1 LSSRH
6 AAAAKSWLT
15 RCSNNP
21 AILLQHQLS
30 LVKEL
35 LTLKLV
41 TMQFTAQQIADLLQ
55 GQIEGNADAIITRL
69 SKIEEGETGSLSFLA
84 NPLYTP
90 YLYTTKASLVIVNK
104 DFVATA
110 PVSVTLLRVDSAEN
124 AFAKLLEMYNQVKL
138 NKKGIS
144 KLAFID
150 ESATVGKDIYAGE
163 FSFIGENARIGNNVK
178 IYPQVYIGDNAVVGD
193 NTILFAGVKIYSET
207 IIGKNCIIHSGTVLG
222 SDGFRFNPEND
233 IKKVPQIGNVVIED
247 DVEIGANCAIDRATL
262 GSTILRK
269 GVKFDN
275 LIHIAH
281 NVEIGEN
288 TYYAACGVVAGSTK
302 IGKNCMFSGQVGI
315 VGHLQVADNTTIT
328 AQSGISKNITKPG
341 GVYMGSPAFDA
352 TKYRKAYIHF
362 RNLDAIVDRVT
373 ALEKQNKVVAENKEI

>member
-1 LSSRH
+1 
-6 AAAAKSWLT
+6 
-15 RCSNNP
+15 
-21 AILLQHQLS
+21 
-30 LVKEL
+30 
-35 LTLKLV
+35 
-41 TMQFTAQQIADLLQ
+41 MQFTAQQIADLLK
-55 GQIEGNADAIITRL
+55 GQLEGNADAIITRL
-69 SKIEEGETGSLSFLA
+69 AKIEEGEPGSLSFLA

-90 YLYTTKASLVIVNK
+90 YLYTTRASLVIINK
-104 DFVATA
+104 DFEVTA
-110 PVSVTLLRVDSAEN
+110 PVSATLLRVESAEN

-144 KLAFID
+144 KLAFIA

-163 FSFIGENARIGNNVK
+163 FSFIGENARIGDNVK

-193 NTILFAGVKIYSET
+193 NTTLFAGVKIYSET
-207 IIGKNCIIHSGTVLG
+207 TIGKNCIIHSGTVLG
-222 SDGFRFNPEND
+222 SDGFRFNPAND
-233 IKKVPQIGNVVIED
+233 IKKVPQIGNVIIED

-328 AQSGISKNITKPG
+328 AQSGISKSITKPG
-341 GVYMGSPAFDA
+341 GVYMGSPAFDVN
-352 TKYRKAYIHF
+352 KYRKAYIHF
-362 RNLDAIVDRVT
+362 RNLDTIVDRISD
-373 ALEKQNKVVAENKEI
+373 LEKQSKTVIEKKGA